1 MAFKNMTVEEFN
13 QELASDKATPGGGSV
28 AALSAAL
35 SSGLLAMVVE
45 LTKDNDELKKL
56 LLDFKGDMQTA
67 LALIDKDSDSFDLV
81 MQAFKMPKDTE
92 KEVEKR
98 KAAIQEG
105 LKEAS
110 LTPLET
116 MELSFKLLEIAKTV
130 AEGGNKNAVTDA
142 GVAGYMAYSAVNG
155 AYFNVII
162 NLASIKD
169 EKFVQETKSKTE
181 KMVNKSDELL
191 KAVKNV
197 VLDSI

>member
-116 MELSFKLLEIAKTV
+116 MELSYKLLEIAKTV

>member
-1 MAFKNMTVEEFN
+1 MVFKDMTVEEFN
-13 QELASDKATPGGGSV
+13 LELASDKATPGGGSV

-45 LTKDNDELKKL
+45 LTKDNDDLKKL
-56 LLDFKGDMQTA
+56 LLDFKEDMQEA
-67 LALIDKDSDSFDLV
+67 LDLIDKDSDSFDLV
-81 MQAFKMPKDTE
+81 MQAFKMPKGSDE
-92 KEVEKR
+92 EVEKR
-98 KAAIQEG
+98 KAAIQNG

-110 LTPLET
+110 LAPLET
-116 MELSFKLLEIAKTV
+116 MELSYKLLKMARIV

-142 GVAGYMAYSAVNG
+142 GVAGYMAYTAING

-169 EKFVQETKSKTE
+169 EEFVNQTKVKAE
-181 KMVNKSDELL
+181 KMVNDSEGLL
-191 KAVKNV
+191 KEVKDV